1 MSELSILE
9 LETESAELLPAR
21 ETLGIHNSF
30 NFGGNHVNSVQVAVT
45 HVSHSHA
52 QTINADATNILIVG

>member
-21 ETLGIHNSF
+21 ETLLIFGNGNFSHN
-30 NFGGNHVNSVQVAVT
+30 VAVHQT
-45 HVSHSHA
+45 AVASVHGFAFINNA
-52 QTINADATNILIVG
+52 QAINVAIIH